1 MSSDLLTPE
10 DVAERLGVST
20 QTLASWRTT
29 NRYDL
34 PFIRIGRLV
43 RYRTAD
49 VEDFLDGFDDD
60 EEEDDSENEDP
71 DDDGDD
77 DD

>member
-10 DVAERLGVST
+10 DVAEMLGVST

-29 NRYDL
+29 NRYGL

-49 VEDFLDGFDDD
+49 VEDFLNGFDDD
-60 EEEDDSENEDP
+60 EDDSEDEDP
-71 DDDGDD
+71 DDEVDD
-77 DD
+77 D